1 MFQKICVATLACFAV
16 VSCSSQG
23 YLSPQE
29 KKYQRVDAAAH
40 QCSEEVKEKT
50 IDLVAKGK
58 STHSRWTTV
67 KYVLPPDEEFTTQ
80 RVRVVEYRT
89 STILDDGDPGRAW
102 KACMHSKDALV
113 PELAF

>member
-1 MFQKICVATLACFAV
+1 MFCRGELL
-16 VSCSSQG
+16 VSG
-23 YLSPQE
+23 LSLPQE

-40 QCSEEVKEKT
+40 RCSEEVKEKT

-58 STHSRWTTV
+58 STNSRWTTV

-89 STILDDGDPGRAW
+89 STILDNGDRASMEGVY
-102 KACMHSKDALV
+102 AQ
-113 PELAF
+113 